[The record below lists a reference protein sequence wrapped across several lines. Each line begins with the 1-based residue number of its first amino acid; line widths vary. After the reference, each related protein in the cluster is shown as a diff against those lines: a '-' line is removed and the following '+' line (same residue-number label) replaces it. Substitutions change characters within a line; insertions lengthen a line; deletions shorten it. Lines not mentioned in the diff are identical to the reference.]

1 MGSRSPHRVD
11 GRHHR
16 LLRIQDGWQ
25 PCWKPTL
32 PTCPGTHVSLTPQG
46 TWAWSPFMTP
56 RLPAKSLHRTGSPQD
71 SPVGRMA

>member
-1 MGSRSPHRVD
+1 MGRRSPHRVD

-32 PTCPGTHVSLTPQG
+32 PTCPAGEAPTACPPWPGRPTP
-46 TWAWSPFMTP
+46 PF
-56 RLPAKSLHRTGSPQD
+56 PASALRPEL
-71 SPVGRMA
+71 